1 MLTKDLVFDSKYA
14 NEDGTVNTQSA
25 VILTADEF
33 NRVNKEYS
41 DIFKLLASDITAN
54 NMVAPELVKCLNSI
68 KTKVNLENNGTSN
81 TYELSFGAI
90 LSIMETFDK
99 TLRMVIGTLKQC
111 AINEK
116 QGVNVATPIAATPE
130 VVVPE
135 VVSDGKE

>member
-1 MLTKDLVFDSKYA
+1 MEMLTKDLVFDSKYA

-54 NMVAPELVKCLNSI
+54 NTVAPELVKCLNSI
-68 KTKVNLENNGTSN
+68 KTKVNLETGGVSNN
-81 TYELSFGAI
+81 YDLSFGAI

-116 QGVNVATPIAATPE
+116 QGNT